1 MRKEFKVLAIRS
13 LLALL
18 VLTGIF
24 GVFSFLVGEF
34 DEWQWKVLGTLFI
47 LVSLCISVLCSS
59 LLLGTRYSPVGSL
72 GTIISA
78 LATLSLLTLVWWEY
92 DYSSVVYQTLIEPLA
107 KFTAITV
114 TFSLSFVIT
123 SLLLHLTRQRT
134 PVIAKALW
142 ATIGF
147 VLADALIVSLFI
159 IAPSLVTG
167 ESFLLRLLGATSVA
181 ATVGVIATPIMALI
195 TKGKKIDRQD
205 HPVEEVEQ
213 V

>member
-1 MRKEFKVLAIRS
+1 MRKEFKLLAIRS
-13 LLALL
+13 LLVLL
-18 VLTGIF
+18 VITGIF
-24 GVFSFLVGEF
+24 GVFSFLIGEF
-34 DEWQWKVLGTLFI
+34 DEWQWKTLGTLFI

-59 LLLGTRYSPVGSL
+59 LLLGTRYRPVGSL

-78 LATLSLLTLVWWEY
+78 LATLSLLTLLWWKY
-92 DYSSVVYQTLIEPLA
+92 DYSSVAYRIVIEPLA
-107 KFTAITV
+107 KFAGITV
-114 TFSLSFVIT
+114 TFSLAFVIT

-142 ATIGF
+142 TTVGF
-147 VLADALIVSLFI
+147 VLADALIISLFI
-159 IAPSLVTG
+159 IAPSLGSG

-195 TKGKKIDRQD
+195 TKGKKSDRQD
-205 HPVEEVEQ
+205 HSVEEVEQ

>member
-107 KFTAITV
+107 KFAAITV
-114 TFSLSFVIT
+114 TFSLSFVIM

-134 PVIAKALW
+134 PVIVKASW
-142 ATIGF
+142 VTIGF